1 MDFRLIHHHVGA
13 RGNVPLPLD
22 TRSPIRGDFAVFYYD
37 ADEDA
42 LTDALRERIQVGKSS
57 LLPYCLGARSEKRA
71 FHIAN
76 DSYSSSLYP
85 FNTKYQNFTK
95 ATYLGQSRMG
105 DSHATARQID
115 VDVVTLDEICAPNG
129 DIPAPDFL
137 SIDVEGAEL
146 DIIRGSAGCLRD
158 SVVWLRSEMWIHPVY
173 DGAATMEVSMAYLR
187 DAGFDLFHMAPYG
200 EYEADKLTFGMH
212 GLGQTL
218 GAEVDF
224 HCQVDAIVNN
234 AENGRD
240 AAILK
245 LYKLALLTFMQGGNG
260 LGYQALKQ
268 ADALGGTF
276 FTKDNAT
283 KPANYLA
290 FLEEAWIALQNMTK
304 HLPVFPDLGQATHR
318 KRERVFR
325 FKNADN
331 QETRDRLISEDREER
346 KEIENNYK
354 KMVARVHKLAW
365 MPATPLETI
374 FRKYGLVDQANEM
387 SAKRKQHCENFIS
400 LFYSLGEGP
409 LR

>member
-1 MDFRLIHHHVGA
+1 MDFRIIHHHVGA

-22 TRSPIRGDFAVFYYD
+22 TRSPIRRDFAVYYYD
-37 ADEDA
+37 ADEEA
-42 LTDALRERIQVGKSS
+42 LTGALRERIHVGKSN

-85 FNTKYQNFTK
+85 FNTKYQDFTK

-146 DIIRGSAGCLRD
+146 DIMRGAAGCLRD

-173 DGAATMEVSMAYLR
+173 DGAATMEASLAYLR

-224 HCQVDAIVNN
+224 QKRVPDLVNN
-234 AENGRD
+234 TESGRD

-245 LYKLALLTFMQGGNG
+245 LYKLALLAFMQGGNG

-268 ADALGGTF
+268 ADALGGAF
-276 FTKDNAT
+276 FAREDGT
-283 KPANYLA
+283 KPANYLI
-290 FLEEAWIALQNMTK
+290 FLEEAWIALRNMTK
-304 HLPVFPDLGQATHR
+304 HLPVFPDLGQAMHR
-318 KRERVFR
+318 KRERF
-325 FKNADN
+325 FQYSNAEN
-331 QETRDRLISEDREER
+331 KETRDRLVSEDREER
-346 KEIENNYK
+346 QAIENTHK
-354 KMVARVHKLAW
+354 KMLARVHKLAW
-365 MPATPLETI
+365 MPATPLETT
-374 FRKYGLVDQANEM
+374 FKKFGLVDQASEM
-387 SAKRKQHCENFIS
+387 SAKRKKHCENFVT

>member
-1 MDFRLIHHHVGA
+1 MDFRLVHHHVGA

-22 TRSPIRGDFAVFYYD
+22 GRSPIRGDFAVYYYD
-37 ADEDA
+37 ADEEA
-42 LTDALRERIQVGKSS
+42 LTDALRARIQVGKSS
-57 LLPYCLGARSEKRA
+57 LLPYCLGAKSEKRA

-76 DSYSSSLYP
+76 DAYSSSLYP
-85 FNTKYQNFTK
+85 FNTTYQNFTK

-105 DSHATARQID
+105 ASHSTTRQID
-115 VDVVTLDEICAPNG
+115 VDVVSLDEICAPNG

-146 DIIRGSAGCLRD
+146 DIMRGAAGCLRD

-173 DGAATMEVSMAYLR
+173 DGAATMEMSLAYLR
-187 DAGFDLFHMAPYG
+187 DAGFDLFHIDPYG
-200 EYEADKLTFGMH
+200 EYEADILTFGMH

-224 HCQVDAIVNN
+224 QKRVADVVSN
-234 AENGRD
+234 AESERD
-240 AAILK
+240 ATILK
-245 LYKLALLTFMQGGNG
+245 LYKLALLAFMNGGNG

-268 ADALGGTF
+268 ADMLRGTF
-276 FTKDNAT
+276 FAKDDGS

-290 FLEEAWIALQNMTK
+290 FLEEAWIALQNMSK
-304 HLPVFPDLGQATHR
+304 HLPVFPDLGQDMHR
-318 KRERVFR
+318 KRERF
-325 FKNADN
+325 FQYTNAEN
-331 QETRDRLISEDREER
+331 QEIRDGLVSEDREER
-346 KEIENNYK
+346 QAIENNYK
-354 KMVARVHKLAW
+354 KMLARVHKLAW

-374 FRKYGLVDQANEM
+374 FKKHGLSDQANEM
-387 SAKRKQHCENFIS
+387 SAKRKQHCENFVS